1 MQYSLA
7 VLALAAAAAASPF
20 PQGVTEEIAPE
31 ASAPAGCQVSYP
43 GEFQVTVVNATTAN
57 KVKRQESGGPADTVL
72 TLSLEDGILTDQ
84 QGRTGYI
91 ASNFQW
97 QYDAPPQAGAIYT
110 AGFSVCENGSLALG
124 GSAVFYGCDS
134 GDFYNLYDRN
144 WADTCSPIYIVAVD
158 SGSGSATQSAD
169 GQPAASTGASVRP
182 DGQPVATSGAPVRS
196 DGQPIATS
204 AASVAPVRSD
214 GQPIASSAADVA
226 PVRSDGQPIASSAAD
241 VAPVRSDG
249 QPIVSS
255 AGSAVPVR
263 SDGQPI
269 ATSAASVVPVRSDGQ
284 PIATSAAS
292 VVPVRSD
299 GQPIASSAASV
310 VPVRSDGQP
319 IASSAASV
327 VPVRSDGQ
335 PIATSVGNASATAT
349 PQPFLGGASGMGVSS
364 LFGLI
369 AAAGVAV
376 AML

>member
-1 MQYSLA
+1 MQYSLT
-7 VLALAAAAAASPF
+7 VLALAAAAAAL
-20 PQGVTEEIAPE
+20 PQGVPQEIAPD
-31 ASAPAGCQVSYP
+31 ASAPAGCSVSYP
-43 GEFQVTVVNATTAN
+43 GEFQVTIVNATTAA
-57 KVKRQESGGPADTVL
+57 KAKRQESGGPADTTL
-72 TLSLEDGILTDQ
+72 TLTLDGGVLTDQ
-84 QGRTGYI
+84 QDRTGYI

-97 QYDAPPQAGAIYT
+97 QFDAPPQAGAVYT

-158 SGSGSATQSAD
+158 GGEGSATQTAD
-169 GQPAASTGASVRP
+169 GQPAASTAASARP
-182 DGQPVATSGAPVRS
+182 DGQPIATSAASVRD

-214 GQPIASSAADVA
+214 GQPIATSAADVAPVRSDGQPIATSAADVA

-249 QPIVSS
+249 QPIVS
-255 AGSAVPVR
+255 
-263 SDGQPI
+263 
-269 ATSAASVVPVRSDGQ
+269 SAASVVPVRSDGQ

-319 IASSAASV
+319 IA
-327 VPVRSDGQ
+327 
-335 PIATSVGNASATAT
+335 TSISNVSATAT
-349 PQPFLGGASGMGVSS
+349 PEPFLGGAGAMGVSS
-364 LFGLI
+364 IFGFI

-376 AML
+376 VML